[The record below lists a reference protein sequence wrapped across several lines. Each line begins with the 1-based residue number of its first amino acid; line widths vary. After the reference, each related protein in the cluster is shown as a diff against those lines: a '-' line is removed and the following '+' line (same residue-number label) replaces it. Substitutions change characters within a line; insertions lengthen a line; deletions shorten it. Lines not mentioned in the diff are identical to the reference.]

1 MLGGGAG
8 RFCAPSSTT
17 GPFRL
22 FAVSGFQNRTNDI
35 VYCPP
40 ILKNLNENED
50 DSTAIIYFG
59 GDVQVIYIYFF
70 YSNNLFIVKYNKIIS
85 F

>member
-8 RFCAPSSTT
+8 RFCAPSSAT

-40 ILKNLNENED
+40 ILKNINDNED

-59 GDVQVIYIYFF
+59 GDVQVF
-70 YSNNLFIVKYNKIIS
+70 SEVLQSLHS